1 MSPQQIWETALSEL
15 ELELSRANFNTWL
28 RNTKAL
34 EKREE
39 VMVVG
44 VPDSFTREWL
54 ENKYYDRI
62 ITVLRG
68 VSRDIK
74 KIHYEVKTDL
84 FAPALRVAKER
95 RVVESVPPAG
105 NSSLDLSKLQRGGLN
120 PHYTFTNFVV
130 GPFNELAHAAIQG
143 ICKNPGGKF
152 NPLFI
157 YGGIGLGKTHLIQA
171 AGNFF
176 SDSGARTKVK
186 YVSADKFS
194 SEYIQAVK
202 SGSIEEFKDSY
213 AKYHV
218 LIIDDVQ
225 FLAGKEKSQEVFFH
239 TFNHLYQQNG
249 QIILSSDRPARA
261 IPMLQARLRSRFEG
275 GMTADVAEPDIE
287 SRIAIL
293 HKKLELKG
301 ASLPAEII
309 ETIAAN
315 ISSNIRELE
324 GVLNTILNHCEL
336 TGSTSK
342 EAVLSLIKKLQISSK
357 RTTTFDRIMD
367 VVTQFYNIDRDQ
379 LLVATRRKEASFPRQ
394 VVMYLLRNELNYSF
408 PVIGRKFGGK
418 DHSTI
423 MYGYKKIEDL
433 VSQSEDFKK
442 EMDVIRDQIYNY

>member
-39 VMVVG
+39 IMVVG

-68 VSRDIK
+68 ISRDIK

-84 FAPALRVAKER
+84 FAPATRVKER
-95 RVVESVPPAG
+95 RVIESASL
-105 NSSLDLSKLQRGGLN
+105 SSNISLELSKLNRGGIN
-120 PHYTFTNFVV
+120 PHYTFANFVV
-130 GPFNELAHAAIQG
+130 GPFNELAYAAIQG

-176 SDSGARTKVK
+176 SEPGTNLKVK
-186 YVSADKFS
+186 YMSADKFS

-202 SGSIEEFKDSY
+202 NGSLEEFKDSY
-213 AKYHV
+213 AKYHI

-275 GMTADVAEPDIE
+275 GMTADIAEPDTE
-287 SRIAIL
+287 SRLAIL

-301 ASLPAEII
+301 ASLPLEII

-315 ISSNIRELE
+315 VSSNIRELE
-324 GVLNTILNHCEL
+324 GVLNTILNHSEL

-342 EAVLSLIKKLQISSK
+342 DAVLSLIKKLQISAK
-357 RTTTFDRIMD
+357 RSTNFDRIME
-367 VVTQFYNIDRDQ
+367 VVTQFYNINKDQ
-379 LLVATRRKEASFPRQ
+379 LLVASRRKETSFPRQ
-394 VVMYLLRNELNYSF
+394 VVMYLLRKELNYSF

-423 MYGYKKIEDL
+423 MYAHKKIEDL
-433 VSQSEDFKK
+433 ITQSEDFKK
-442 EMDVIRDQIYNY
+442 EIEVMRDQIYNY